1 MNWKRER
8 RIHGIWVGRRAI
20 LSQGC
25 RTDGMGW
32 QLVGE
37 IAITIVDD
45 LQSTKVNVALS
56 FYQESLCIL

>member
-8 RIHGIWVGRRAI
+8 GIHGIWVGRRAI

-25 RTDGMGW
+25 QTDRMGR

-56 FYQESLCIL
+56 FYQCIL

>member
-8 RIHGIWVGRRAI
+8 GIHGIWVGRRAI

-25 RTDGMGW
+25 WTDHMGR

-56 FYQESLCIL
+56 FYQCIL